1 MVTNIKMLLAL
12 VITITVV
19 VAAYLLSNDHSL
31 VPFVEPTNSVEN
43 TQHIAHQPE
52 NSLPTTTASA
62 SHAAKV
68 DQLLIVAKAEKAS
81 QAKRFLPKKASPIV
95 LSEQEL
101 SLLKEKSRLKQAEIN
116 LLIAQYGENINDQ
129 EKKQTLQAKVE
140 TLMAE
145 YNELVLPLA
154 LKAMAEKENG

>member
-1 MVTNIKMLLAL
+1 MTNIKIISTLA
-12 VITITVV
+12 ITIIVV
-19 VAAYLLSNDHSL
+19 VAAYLLSNNHSL
-31 VPFVEPTNSVEN
+31 APLVEPTNSVDN
-43 TQHIAHQPE
+43 TQQMTHQHE
-52 NSLPTTTASA
+52 NSLSTATDSA
-62 SHAAKV
+62 AQAVKV
-68 DQLLIVAKAEKAS
+68 EQLLVVTEAEKVS

-101 SLLKEKSRLKQAEIN
+101 SILKEKSRLKQAEIN

-129 EKKQTLQAKVE
+129 EKRQALQAKVK

-154 LKAMAEKENG
+154 LKEMAEKENG